1 MARPIRNSILGHRK
15 PKPAE
20 NLAVL
25 YRPSAPGRRAV
36 MAASLVV
43 SDPSVHPAG
52 APAAQHS
59 ARTRFPAGYRPPP
72 LTLVS
77 AYPEKSPYG
86 LPPAVLLAAIGAEI
100 GVTICSANRYR
111 SLRDRHRNPSLA
123 PTAPKSGK
131 FIWNPSS
138 RQHERAPL

>member
-1 MARPIRNSILGHRK
+1 MPRPIRNSILGHRK

-25 YRPSAPGRRAV
+25 YRPSAD
-36 MAASLVV
+36 ASLVV

-59 ARTRFPAGYRPPP
+59 ARTRFPAGYRPAP
-72 LTLVS
+72 LTLAS
-77 AYPEKSPYG
+77 TYPEKSPYG

-123 PTAPKSGK
+123 PTAPKAGK